1 MFLQLLQLTGAILV
15 LVGFTLAQMRVLD
28 PQSLTYLTLN
38 AVGAAILAALAFE
51 ERQWGFLLLEGV
63 WTLVSVAGLI
73 GRLRASV

>member
-15 LVGFTLAQMRVLD
+15 LSGFTLAQMRVLD